1 MSQLLRDVFSFG
13 ELEIL
18 SESKGAGPMRVRGL
32 FQEAEKKNGNRRIY
46 AKSLIEREVNKL
58 QPLLA
63 ERRLVGELDHPK
75 DEVIHLTNASHLV
88 TGLHME
94 GNKVIG
100 EAEILNTPSGKVL
113 QELLSAGVKTGVSSR
128 AVGGLTYDA
137 DSDSYNVNENLKLI
151 TWDMVSDPSCQGA
164 FPGLVSENQIL
175 SETQLK
181 AEKEISAIRAEKV
194 YLEALKLMLNRK

>member
-1 MSQLLRDVFSFG
+1 MSQLLRDVYSFG
-13 ELEIL
+13 ELQIL
-18 SESKGAGPMRVRGL
+18 SEAKGSQGMIVRGL

-46 AKSLIEREVNKL
+46 AKTLLEREVSKL

-75 DEVIHLTNASHLV
+75 DEVVHLTNASHLV

-94 GNKVIG
+94 GNKIIG

-113 QELLSAGVKTGVSSR
+113 QELLRAGVKIGISSR

-137 DSDSYNVNENLKLI
+137 DKDCYNVNENLKLI

-164 FPGLVSENQIL
+164 FPGLVSEDKVI
-175 SETQLK
+175 SETQIK
-181 AEKEISAIRAEKV
+181 AREEIDNIRAEKI
-194 YLEALKLMLNRK
+194 YLKTLETLLHKK